1 MKCVFKISVMLLLC
15 ATAAGDMVR
24 PDDVVIAV
32 RADRVETVAG
42 DVIQNGVIVIR
53 NGRIEAVGA
62 DVKIPDGAEIIDA
75 PDKTVF
81 PGLINP
87 LSRAGLS
94 SGGYGS
100 SSSVQYRVIDELY
113 PHQDIYQK
121 ILQAGFTTLALVPS
135 GSSLAGQGAI
145 VRPLGKSN
153 EEMIVIES
161 GLLLMTFRASSSSK
175 STLKSA
181 FESGLKQADSTDPKI
196 APLAAAVKGELP
208 VFIRS
213 NSPADTL
220 HLLKVIKPFDKAKIT
235 LLCGPENVHVAKQI
249 AERKLSVL
257 LPARLDT
264 VPYTRD
270 RINVPAILAKAGIKI
285 ACYPVSDSIAGHKD
299 YLRQMAMLVKTGLD
313 RNIAKKAITL
323 QPARMIGLEYRLGSI
338 EVGKDANLL
347 ILSGDPLD
355 VDTKIHRIILEGKTV
370 YCNP

>member
-15 ATAAGDMVR
+15 ATAASEMVR
-24 PDDVVIAV
+24 PDDVVVAV
-32 RADRVETVAG
+32 KADRVETVAG

-100 SSSVQYRVIDELY
+100 SVQYRIIDELY
-113 PHQDIYQK
+113 PHQDIYKK
-121 ILQAGFTTLALVPS
+121 ILQTGFTTLALIPS
-135 GSSLAGQGAI
+135 GSSLAGQGVI

-153 EEMIVIES
+153 EDMIVIEP
-161 GLLLMTFRASSSSK
+161 GLLLTTFRASSSSK
-175 STLKSA
+175 SMLKSA
-181 FESGLKQADSTDPKI
+181 FESGLKQASFRDPKI
-196 APLAAAVKGELP
+196 APLAAAAKGELP

-235 LLCGPENVHVAKQI
+235 LLCGPENVHVIKQI
-249 AERKLSVL
+249 AASKLPVL

-270 RINVPAILAKAGIKI
+270 RINVPATLAKAGIKI
-285 ACYPVSDSIAGHKD
+285 ACYPVSDSLTGHQD

-313 RNIAKKAITL
+313 RNVAKKAMTL
-323 QPARMIGLEYRLGSI
+323 QPAKMLGLEYRLGSI

-347 ILSGDPLD
+347 ILSGDALD
-355 VDTKIHRIILEGKTV
+355 ANTKIHRIMLEGKTV
-370 YCNP
+370 YRNP